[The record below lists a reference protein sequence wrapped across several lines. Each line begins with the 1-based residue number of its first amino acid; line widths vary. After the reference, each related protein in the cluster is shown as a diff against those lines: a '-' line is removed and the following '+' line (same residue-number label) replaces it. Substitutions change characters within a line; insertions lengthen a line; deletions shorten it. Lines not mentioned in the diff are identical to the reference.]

1 MKTPAYYRAR
11 IQMMRDLQSTLG
23 KSESEAQRLNLVRNG
38 VFVPKNEEDEAVNR
52 YLIENQYPPDPLS
65 FSELC
70 TYNTWFQIHPEKV
83 CGEEVFTSSRDFP
96 ITIKGNK
103 ETIENTIRKSLK
115 NTSNQETSALLE
127 LEALALELELQFLN
141 L

>member
-11 IQMMRDLQSTLG
+11 IQLMRDLQSTLG

-38 VFVPKNEEDEAVNR
+38 VFVPREEEASSIYQ
-52 YLIENQYPPDPLS
+52 YLKENQYPPDPLS

-96 ITIKGNK
+96 ITIKGNR
-103 ETIENTIRKSLK
+103 ETIEKTIRSSLGK
-115 NTSNQETSALLE
+115 NSNSTSSLLE
-127 LEALALELELQFLN
+127 LEALALELELQLLN

>member
-11 IQMMRDLQSTLG
+11 IQMMRDLQTTLG

-38 VFVPKNEEDEAVNR
+38 VFVPKNEEDEAIDR
-52 YLIENQYPPDPLS
+52 YLKENQYPPDPLS

-83 CGEEVFTSSRDFP
+83 CGVEVFTSSRDFP
-96 ITIKGNK
+96 ITIKGNR

-115 NTSNQETSALLE
+115 KTSNQETSALLE
-127 LEALALELELQFLN
+127 LEALALELELQLLN

>member
-1 MKTPAYYRAR
+1 MKAPAYYRAR
-11 IQMMRDLQSTLG
+11 IQLMRDLQTTLG

-38 VFVPKNEEDEAVNR
+38 VFVPKNEEDKAIDR
-52 YLIENQYPPDPLS
+52 YLKENQYPPDSLS

-103 ETIENTIRKSLK
+103 ETIEKTIRSSLGK
-115 NTSNQETSALLE
+115 NNVSTLE
-127 LEALALELELQFLN
+127 LEALALELELQLLN

>member
-11 IQMMRDLQSTLG
+11 IQLMRDLQSTLG
-23 KSESEAQRLNLVRNG
+23 KSESEAQRLNMVRNG
-38 VFVPKNEEDEAVNR
+38 VFVPKHEEEEAIDR
-52 YLIENQYPPDPLS
+52 YLKENQYPPDPLS
-65 FSELC
+65 FLELC

-96 ITIKGNK
+96 ITIKGNR
-103 ETIENTIRKSLK
+103 ETIEKTIRSSLGK
-115 NTSNQETSALLE
+115 NNVSTLE
-127 LEALALELELQFLN
+127 LEALALELELQLLN

>member
-1 MKTPAYYRAR
+1 
-11 IQMMRDLQSTLG
+11 MRDLQSTLG

-38 VFVPKNEEDEAVNR
+38 VFVPREEEASSIYQ
-52 YLIENQYPPDPLS
+52 YLKENQYPPDPLS

-96 ITIKGNK
+96 ITIKGNR
-103 ETIENTIRKSLK
+103 ETIENTIRASLRK
-115 NTSNQETSALLE
+115 NNVSTLE
-127 LEALALELELQFLN
+127 LEALALELELQLLN

>member
-11 IQMMRDLQSTLG
+11 IQLMRDLQSTLG

-38 VFVPKNEEDEAVNR
+38 VFVPREEEVSRINQ
-52 YLIENQYPPDPLS
+52 YLKENQYPPDPLS

-96 ITIKGNK
+96 ITIKGNR

>member
-1 MKTPAYYRAR
+1 
-11 IQMMRDLQSTLG
+11 MRDLQSTLG

-38 VFVPKNEEDEAVNR
+38 VFVPKKEEDEAINR
-52 YLIENQYPPDPLS
+52 YLKENQYPPDPLS

-96 ITIKGNK
+96 ITIKGNR